1 MTDVVAP
8 LPFQAIDALWR
19 YFGPPAE
26 APDGLE
32 ELLERFV
39 QLKRG
44 LGYKYQTEHAAL
56 RRFLRFL
63 KERGVDRASQLSS
76 EIVRE
81 WARSRP
87 ELAPRAF
94 PSQLQ
99 RVSIFLDHLKVIGK
113 VGENALEHLSRR
125 APRDGMPYIFPREEL
140 ARIFRPSRSG
150 LFEEDRALI
159 WRFIYACGLR
169 CQEAAHLLIREFDVN
184 ARTVFIR
191 KTKFGKDRLVPVH
204 PSIVARLVEYLA
216 RRRPGASPDEAV
228 FVRRQRLPYHP
239 RYLGERFREHLLR
252 LGIYRPAQDRGGVRY
267 LSPSL
272 HSLRHCFAVY
282 RLLKWYRD
290 GADVQ
295 AKLPLLSTYLGHVD
309 PISTQVYLKITALL
323 LREAAD
329 RFSAHLEHELPL
341 KP

>member
-1 MTDVVAP
+1 VTETVSP
-8 LPFQAIDALWR
+8 LPSEAIDALWR

-26 APDGLE
+26 ALDRLE
-32 ELLERFV
+32 DLAERFV
-39 QLKRG
+39 ELKRG
-44 LGYKYQTEHAAL
+44 LGYKYQSEHAML
-56 RRFLRFL
+56 RRLIEFLA
-63 KERGVDRASQLSS
+63 ERGIDRASRLSAGV
-76 EIVRE
+76 VRE
-81 WARSRP
+81 WAQSRQD
-87 ELAPRAF
+87 LAPRAF
-94 PSQLQ
+94 ARQLQ

-113 VGENALEHLSRR
+113 LSENPFESVPRH
-125 APRDGMPYIFPREEL
+125 APKDGMPYIFSREEL

-150 LFEEDRALI
+150 PFEEDRAFI

-169 CQEAAHLLIREFDVN
+169 CQEAAHLLIREFDTQ

-191 KTKFGKDRLVPVH
+191 KTKFSKDRLVPLH
-204 PSIVARLVEYLA
+204 PSIAARLVEYLA
-216 RRRPGASPDEAV
+216 RRRPGAPPDEAV
-228 FVRRQRLPYHP
+228 FVRRRRPYRP
-239 RYLGERFREHLLR
+239 QSLGARFREHLVR
-252 LGIYRPAQDRGGVRY
+252 LGIYRPAQDRDGVRY

-309 PISTQVYLKITALL
+309 PVSTQVYLKITALL
-323 LREAAD
+323 LREAAA
-329 RFSAHLEHELPL
+329 RFSAHFERALPL